1 MSPDFIFDML
11 IKNGVWCKYLVLLS
25 WVYYC
30 WLLLYP
36 DVVRIFLFSYVF
48 WKLALFLPSYWN
60 FFFSTLGLP
69 SHIEP
74 SLNRR
79 KNRACPFTKFQTLGM
94 SFNFHKIFKYIF
106 MCIYIHIYF
115 KYPCIYMYIHM
126 QSVFLEMIEYEYLLL
141 IYLIVF
147 SRLLKYLFLSAKH
160 NWGKSL

>member
-1 MSPDFIFDML
+1 MVFDANTWCFCHEFITVDFSFTLMQSEYFYSLMFFESWHYFYPL
-11 IKNGVWCKYLVLLS
+11 IET
-25 WVYYC
+25 
-30 WLLLYP
+30 
-36 DVVRIFLFSYVF
+36 
-48 WKLALFLPSYWN
+48 
-60 FFFSTLGLP
+60 FFFSNLGLP

-79 KNRACPFTKFQTLGM
+79 KNHACPFTKFQTLGI

-106 MCIYIHIYF
+106 ICIYIHIYF

-147 SRLLKYLFLSAKH
+147 SRLLKHLFLSAKH